1 MRLAIDTEKTEGEV
15 MIQETNGARE
25 TGQLLI
31 VDDDAAQ
38 LFMEQEI
45 LEGEG
50 YCVQLAR
57 SGEAAL
63 SLLKEH
69 RFDAVLLDQKM
80 PGLSGDDVCRIIR
93 QQEQLS
99 LLPIIIVTGSD
110 DNHAL
115 SNSLRIGAT
124 DFIRKPYSSI
134 ELVARVN
141 AAVTQKR
148 KTDELDNAESLLFAL
163 ARMVE
168 AKDEQTGNHCSRLA
182 SSAVVFGKAL
192 GLGALDLDALRRG
205 GVLHDI
211 GKLAVPDEILL
222 KNGPLNDTQ
231 WEVMQQ
237 HTVVGAQLCQG
248 LKSMERVIPIIR
260 SHHERWDGGGYPDGL
275 RGEQIPLLARV
286 FQLVDIYDALT
297 HERPYKE
304 AWSIE
309 RVIAMLEEEKDKGW
323 RDPQLTDVFLNILRT
338 NPASLAVP
346 SEAKKDASEKIF
358 EQIQSSG
365 ILSRKSALGIAV

>member
-1 MRLAIDTEKTEGEV
+1 
-15 MIQETNGARE
+15 MIQEHNGAMKI
-25 TGQLLI
+25 GQLLI
-31 VDDDAAQ
+31 VDDDPMQ
-38 LFMEQEI
+38 LFMEREI
-45 LEGEG
+45 LEDEG
-50 YCVQLAR
+50 YCVQQAR
-57 SGEAAL
+57 SGEVAL
-63 SLLKEH
+63 NLLQEQ

-115 SNSLRIGAT
+115 SNSLKIGAT
-124 DFIRKPYSSI
+124 DFIRKPYSAI

-182 SSAVVFGKAL
+182 NSSVVFGKAL

-222 KNGPLNDTQ
+222 KNGPLNETE

-304 AWSIE
+304 AWSAE

-338 NPASLAVP
+338 KPASLEVP

-358 EQIQSSG
+358 EQIQRSG
-365 ILSRKSALGIAV
+365 ILNRKSVLGIAV

>member
-211 GKLAVPDEILL
+211 GKLAVPDKILL
-222 KNGPLNDTQ
+222 KNGPLNETQ

>member
-63 SLLKEH
+63 NLLKEH

-211 GKLAVPDEILL
+211 GKLAVPDKILL
-222 KNGPLNDTQ
+222 KNGPLNETQ

>member
-15 MIQETNGARE
+15 MLQETNGAGE

-45 LEGEG
+45 LEGEV
-50 YCVQLAR
+50 YSVQLVR
-57 SGEAAL
+57 MGVAAL

-69 RFDAVLLDQKM
+69 RFDAGLLDQKM
-80 PGLSGDDVCRIIR
+80 PGLSGDDVCRIIP

-211 GKLAVPDEILL
+211 GKLAVPDKILL
-222 KNGPLNDTQ
+222 KNGPLN
-231 WEVMQQ
+231 
-237 HTVVGAQLCQG
+237 
-248 LKSMERVIPIIR
+248 
-260 SHHERWDGGGYPDGL
+260 
-275 RGEQIPLLARV
+275 
-286 FQLVDIYDALT
+286 
-297 HERPYKE
+297 
-304 AWSIE
+304 
-309 RVIAMLEEEKDKGW
+309 
-323 RDPQLTDVFLNILRT
+323 
-338 NPASLAVP
+338 
-346 SEAKKDASEKIF
+346 
-358 EQIQSSG
+358 
-365 ILSRKSALGIAV
+365 